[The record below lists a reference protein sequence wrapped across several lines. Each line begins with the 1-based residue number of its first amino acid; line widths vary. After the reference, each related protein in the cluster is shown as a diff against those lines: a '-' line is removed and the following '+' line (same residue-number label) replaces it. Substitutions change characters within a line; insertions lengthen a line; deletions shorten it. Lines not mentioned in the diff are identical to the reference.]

1 MVTVISYVVLLIGA
15 LAITLTL
22 YIGLLKIKLI

>member
-1 MVTVISYVVLLIGA
+1 MVTVFSYIGLLIGA
-15 LAITLTL
+15 LLATLTL

>member
-1 MVTVISYVVLLIGA
+1 MVTIFSYIGLLVGA
-15 LAITLTL
+15 LLATLAL

>member
-1 MVTVISYVVLLIGA
+1 MVTVFSYIGLLVGA
-15 LAITLTL
+15 LVATLAL